1 MDASVIAA
9 IAKWP
14 NVPAVYGWL
23 ALTQRG
29 EWRLRGEAIQNTAIR
44 DFIGRNYASDE
55 RGRWYFQNGPQRV
68 FVELEVAP
76 WVWRVDSGGHGLLT
90 HTGAA
95 ARQLLGAWLDDQGRV
110 FLRTDLGFGLVDSA
124 DTARVGEAFRTAD
137 QRAPDDSEL
146 ESWLNATRPQIR
158 VHGARLGLS
167 GDCELEPLRAAEVPE
182 RFGYV
187 RRPKAD

>member
-1 MDASVIAA
+1 MDQSVIAA

-23 ALTQRG
+23 ALTARG
-29 EWRLRGEAIQNTAIR
+29 EWRLKGEPIANVAIR
-44 DFIGRNYASDE
+44 DFIGRNYACDE

-76 WVWRVDSGGHGLLT
+76 WVWRVDSSGQGLLT
-90 HTGAA
+90 HTGVA
-95 ARQLLGAWLDDQGRV
+95 ARQLFGAWLDDQGRA
-110 FLRTDLGFGLVDSA
+110 FLRTDLGFGLVDPA

-137 QRAPDDSEL
+137 QRVPDDGEL
-146 ESWLNATRPQIR
+146 ESWLNAAGPRIR
-158 VHGARLGLS
+158 VDGARLGLS
-167 GDCELEPLRAAEVPE
+167 GDCELEQLRAAEAPQ

-187 RRPKAD
+187 RRPQVN